1 VKPDQLRVGGFNVE
15 PNSPLWGAQL
25 DIKGEIK
32 PGTYAF
38 TELDLEALSL
48 LDFTTQKKVGILG
61 MGKHKEEK
69 LLYLK

>member
-1 VKPDQLRVGGFNVE
+1 MLNPILHYGG
-15 PNSPLWGAQL
+15 PNWISKAKSNLAHTLSQNSMQS
-25 DIKGEIK
+25 
-32 PGTYAF
+32 
-38 TELDLEALSL
+38 ALSL